1 MVWSNIVNKIVNE
14 LICSITV
21 PLLAFGYNKPNICS
35 ANMHIPTVQG
45 KPISIEI
52 SSENDVF
59 CFIVFLSFL
68 AFAAAIA
75 GTNAVENATFID
87 SGKLVNVSTLPP
99 NIPYW
104 LTASSAGKNSFKLL
118 TTVNESIFLFTDDN
132 IAVNAI
138 GNETHKIFFIMLLLL
153 SYL

>member
-1 MVWSNIVNKIVNE
+1 
-14 LICSITV
+14 
-21 PLLAFGYNKPNICS
+21 
-35 ANMHIPTVQG
+35 MHIPTVQG

-52 SSENDVF
+52 NNENEVF
-59 CFIVFLSFL
+59 CFIAFLSFF

-87 SGKLVNVSTLPP
+87 KGKLVKVSTLPP

-118 TTVNESIFLFTDDN
+118 TTVKESMFLFTDDN
-132 IAVNAI
+132 IAVKAI
-138 GNETHKIFFIMLLLL
+138 GN
-153 SYL
+153 